1 MNNTLATPLEFFDY
15 EKESIK
21 LLFDNHYAASML
33 QYKEHAPHVGSLSLN
48 QELLEKTFPRLCN
61 SIKKIINKGDTFF
74 GRFFVTM
81 PKSKGDIHIDTTKD
95 GKDHFRYWTLNIP
108 IANCA
113 GTFHEWYDTHQTPYT
128 VFEHYALYW
137 KNYNSGTLIDK
148 HELIAPSILSV
159 SVPHR
164 IYNPLNSYRIVLSV
178 RTESDVF
185 NVN

>member
-1 MNNTLATPLEFFDY
+1 MNKPLATPLESFDY

-33 QYKEHAPHVGSLSLN
+33 QYKEYAPHVGSLSLE
-48 QELLEKTFPRLCN
+48 QSLLEKTFPRLCS
-61 SIKKIINKGDTFF
+61 SIKKITNKGDKFF
-74 GRFFVTM
+74 ARFFVTI

-95 GKDHFRYWTLNIP
+95 GKDHPRHWALNIP
-108 IANCA
+108 ISNCA

-128 VFEHYALYW
+128 KFQYSALYW
-137 KNYNSGTLIDK
+137 TNYNSGTLIDK
-148 HELIAPSILSV
+148 HELIVPTILSV

-185 NVN
+185 NVD